1 MTNLTYISR
10 TNMARIERKP
20 SKPDSPLWV
29 WGVWIGLF
37 ILIVNGIG

>member
-1 MTNLTYISR
+1 
-10 TNMARIERKP
+10 MARIERKP

-37 ILIVNGIG
+37 IVIANGMGW